1 MFLPVG
7 FKKEYTSPYCSAHM
21 MFYVQCSFFLFSSLR
36 IEKFISITKKV
47 MIIQM
52 YSCRFQ
58 ELYFCFVYVQCSF
71 NNNEKYTKE
80 GHDNSNVFLQVS
92 KEFYFCFICVQC
104 SFNNNKKQTKEGH
117 NTPNVLLHV
126 SKEFYFCFI
135 YVKWSLD
142 NNKKHTKEGHNNPE
156 VFLQVSK
163 EQNAW

>member
-1 MFLPVG
+1 
-7 FKKEYTSPYCSAHM
+7 
-21 MFYVQCSFFLFSSLR
+21 
-36 IEKFISITKKV
+36 

-58 ELYFCFVYVQCSF
+58 EFYFCFVYVQCSF
-71 NNNEKYTKE
+71 NNN
-80 GHDNSNVFLQVS
+80 
-92 KEFYFCFICVQC
+92 
-104 SFNNNKKQTKEGH
+104 KKHTKEGH

-142 NNKKHTKEGHNNPE
+142 NNKKHTKEDHNNPE